1 MDGWIDRYIDI
12 DRQTVTDRQTD
23 KQTGKQIDMHIYI
36 YIYIYIYVHKYL
48 IYMHV
53 NISVDRM

>member
-23 KQTGKQIDMHIYI
+23 KQTGKQIDMHMYI
-36 YIYIYIYVHKYL
+36 YTYIYVHKYL

>member
-36 YIYIYIYVHKYL
+36 YTYIYVHKYL